1 MNKYYDYE
9 FDDIKSL
16 FNKNK
21 KSFNERI
28 AAGYEFGPNGKVTA
42 INKEYRSSYAKD
54 GKGYGSKKVQTIK
67 KSSLSDEDKELSSAI
82 KDILVNNKTFN
93 KVSSKEDYSSVDAVN
108 MADGSV
114 KVYYDNGG
122 EEIIPN
128 EEIDEALEEAIIALK
143 ETDTFFGG

>member
-9 FDDIKSL
+9 FDDIKAL

-21 KSFNERI
+21 KSFNERLS
-28 AAGYEFGPNGKVTA
+28 AGYEFGPNGKVAA

-54 GKGYGSKKVQTIK
+54 GKGYGSKKIQTIK
-67 KSSLSDEDKELSSAI
+67 KSALSDEDKELSGAI
-82 KDILVNNKTFN
+82 KDILTNNKTFN

-128 EEIDEALEEAIIALK
+128 EEIDEALDEAIIALK
-143 ETDTFFGG
+143 ERDTFFGD